1 MKRTAVLITATLFA
15 VALKAQQETPQG
27 QQAQSEKQPTG
38 QQASPAVDDPLEDDP
53 GFKRLSPAQQDWVRK
68 QVDNI
73 HKALEET
80 RRDMTREQAE
90 QMLAQDQALQQTKQP
105 ARCIATFTKKP
116 GWFHRHFHIKP
127 RVHKGQT
134 SSSRPCPPRF
144 IPGKP

>member
-1 MKRTAVLITATLFA
+1 MKRTAVFITATLIA

-27 QQAQSEKQPTG
+27 QQPQSEKQSTG

-68 QVDNI
+68 QVDNLN
-73 HKALEET
+73 KAIYET

-105 ARCIATFTKKP
+105 AGCNAAPAKKP
-116 GWFHRHFHIKP
+116 GWFEKHLHIKP
-127 RVHKGQT
+127 RVRRGQT
-134 SSSRPCPPRF
+134 SSSGHCQPRF